1 MVWLSPDDNSIT
13 PPQPVIIQQLY
24 TDICTLKV
32 KKEKTETYRRSQY
45 VCLSSFTCV
54 CRDLITGNSSQICW
68 THTAA
73 VVSNKSGIFTNW
85 SILTFSYENEIIS
98 LINALRKKDQ
108 NIVIIFNLFH
118 LKQKSYKIDFM
129 NYVYFP
135 KRWVYVSGFWN
146 VSFCDI
152 IQKTINANYNFYT
165 RPTSTLVSQRDL
177 FEIIMCKG
185 LCSVYESL

>member
-1 MVWLSPDDNSIT
+1 
-13 PPQPVIIQQLY
+13 
-24 TDICTLKV
+24 
-32 KKEKTETYRRSQY
+32 
-45 VCLSSFTCV
+45 
-54 CRDLITGNSSQICW
+54 
-68 THTAA
+68 
-73 VVSNKSGIFTNW
+73 
-85 SILTFSYENEIIS
+85 
-98 LINALRKKDQ
+98 
-108 NIVIIFNLFH
+108 
-118 LKQKSYKIDFM
+118 M

-152 IQKTINANYNFYT
+152 IQKTIDANYKFYT

>member
-98 LINALRKKDQ
+98 LINAFD
-108 NIVIIFNLFH
+108 

-129 NYVYFP
+129 NYVSFP
-135 KRWVYVSGFWN
+135 KRRVYVSGFWN